1 MKKTISLI
9 LATFCLTISYAQEE
23 SSTENTGENFS
34 LEGALAMFKNA
45 KSLEEFEKLINEDNN
60 NVNNLDLNNDG
71 EIDYITVNDIKD
83 GDTHVI
89 VLSTFLGENEKQDV
103 ATIGIE
109 KTGTEEAQLQI
120 IGDENLYAENTIVEP
135 FDVNEKAE
143 NSKGPNNFEIKTTRV
158 IVNVWFWPSVRF
170 IYAPSYVVWVSPYRW
185 GFYPK
190 WWKPWKPYRHNVF
203 YGRCAPHRVY
213 YHRTTTHRVV
223 VARKVYSPRR
233 NSSTLVVHNRKGTT
247 VVHKNKRGKVKAV
260 RVKKTRPVRARSN
273 GRR

>member
-1 MKKTISLI
+1 MKKTITLM

-23 SSTENTGENFS
+23 NSPENTGENFS

-71 EIDYITVNDIKD
+71 DIDYITVNDIKD
-83 GDTHVI
+83 ADTHVI
-89 VLSTFLGENEKQDV
+89 VLSAFLSENEKQDI

-109 KTGTEEAQLQI
+109 KTGNEEAQLQI

-143 NSKGPNNFEIKTTRV
+143 NSKGPNNFEIATTRV

-190 WWKPWKPYRHNVF
+190 WWKPWKPYRHTVF

-260 RVKKTRPVRARSN
+260 KVKKTRPVRVRSN